1 LGSRFLADR
10 IWPPLGLMTLA
21 VLALAYPLLIPSLF
35 QATFGLPLAG
45 RIVVTALALAPL
57 GSLMGTPFPQGL
69 AVAHQNSPGLLP
81 WIWAVNGCAS
91 VVSAVLAPMVAI
103 SLGFQAV
110 MLIGAGA
117 YLGALLSLGQFW
129 GLPIKL
135 RGAES

>member
-1 LGSRFLADR
+1 
-10 IWPPLGLMTLA
+10 
-21 VLALAYPLLIPSLF
+21 
-35 QATFGLPLAG
+35 LAG
-45 RIVVTALALAPL
+45 RIVVTALSLAPL
-57 GSLMGTPFPQGL
+57 GALMGTPFPQGL
-69 AVAHQNSPGLLP
+69 AVAHRHAPGLLP

-129 GLPIKL
+129 GLPSML
-135 RGAES
+135 RRGV

>member
-1 LGSRFLADR
+1 MNRV
-10 IWPPLGLMTLA
+10 TLTLTTA
-21 VLALAYPLLIPSLF
+21 VLA
-35 QATFGLPLAG
+35 
-45 RIVVTALALAPL
+45 VVVSL
-57 GSLMGTPFPQGL
+57 GSSFASARHGDGLLRVNIPIHEQGPDTIKL
-69 AVAHQNSPGLLP
+69 RRLIKRHRHLDLDAYALRTDQHAPGLLP

-135 RGAES
+135 RGAET